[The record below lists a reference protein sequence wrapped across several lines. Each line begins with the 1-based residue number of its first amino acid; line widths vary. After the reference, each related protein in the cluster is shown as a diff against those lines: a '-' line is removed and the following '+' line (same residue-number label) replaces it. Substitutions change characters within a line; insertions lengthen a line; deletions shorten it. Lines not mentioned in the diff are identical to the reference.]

1 MSAYVDE
8 AVTLGMDMVLDAVS
22 GSTWQD
28 GTANSLD
35 ATVVGATSA
44 TGPGDGLTTAV
55 SFDGVDDYAE
65 IGDNAAFR
73 WNGDNSFSFG
83 GWVKR
88 TGTPTPDE
96 WNSVLGAGFTAAS
109 TDSPVTIRNTG
120 NGGADELEANAS
132 WMTVGRGKISLTLDA
147 WYFVMLTCDGSTVRI
162 YVGDLA
168 TSPTQK
174 DSASTSNGD
183 TTDAGFLIGA
193 ERYQGALRRWYP
205 AEVAGPVVG
214 PTALSLANIEA
225 LYDATFVA
233 GGATLA
239 PASATHGHTAAAAE
253 LTQAHTLAPD
263 SASHGHTADAS
274 SFTTSQAVP
283 TGLNVVSK
291 TSTSVTVGWD
301 AVTGVDAYDIDR
313 DLVVVATD
321 VTATQY
327 EDTELDP
334 STEYSYR
341 VRSVVHS

>member
-8 AVTLGMDMVLDAVS
+8 AATLGMDMVLDAVS

-28 GTANSLD
+28 GTGNSLD
-35 ATVVGATSA
+35 ATITGGVSA

-73 WNGDNSFSFG
+73 WNGTSSFSFG

-147 WYFVMLTCDGSTVRI
+147 WHFVMLTCDGSEVRI
-162 YVGDLA
+162 YAGDLT

-174 DSASTSNGD
+174 HSAGTGVGD
-183 TTDAGFLIGA
+183 ITDAGFVIGA

-233 GGATLA
+233 GGA
-239 PASATHGHTAAAAE
+239 
-253 LTQAHTLAPD
+253 
-263 SASHGHTADAS
+263 
-274 SFTTSQAVP
+274 P
-283 TGLNVVSK
+283 T
-291 TSTSVTVGWD
+291 
-301 AVTGVDAYDIDR
+301 
-313 DLVVVATD
+313 
-321 VTATQY
+321 VTA
-327 EDTELDP
+327 
-334 STEYSYR
+334 R
-341 VRSVVHS
+341 WGAIHI